1 MVCLCGLCVFLARVP
16 AVWQADMYELFQG
29 DPTGHLMIQY
39 FWTPGPVDVFEAG
52 ALTRDLPGI
61 VEHAFH
67 EER

>member
-1 MVCLCGLCVFLARVP
+1 
-16 AVWQADMYELFQG
+16 MYELFQG